1 MLAVG
6 LDFVYIMR
14 VRWAVTLSTVILVAT
29 SVSGICAH
37 PDAQTQQ
44 SISASVKEQADNAT
58 EPDTHIQLLSRL
70 AEVHYSIDPIIACG
84 YAEQAREL
92 AKRHG
97 EFGFEGHAL
106 NQLARCAID
115 RFEFKRAKRLLDD
128 GFTLAASFDDGRW
141 SARNKI
147 FRAQLNLRSPQG
159 SLADSIELLD
169 SAFTLAEEVE
179 DPVTQIEAL
188 LLQSELYY
196 RFRDRQLYLET
207 LGLAAKLAV
216 TSAKPEWAYVQAFH
230 LAAVA
235 SADGDRNG
243 QLLQYTE
250 VCDQLRSQG
259 MTWRWAYFLI
269 NLARTQRAVG
279 QLNEAFHSLTLS
291 ATAFALTTTGRHYS
305 LEKQFGRYYQAIGDW
320 DSARAHYRTLLK
332 LHKGW
337 GDSVGQIEN
346 LRALA
351 ELAIE
356 TDEVD
361 TAAQLF
367 GQALSIAEQIDDSYR
382 QRSIVLQLARLAES
396 RGQPTQAYKRM
407 IRANEL
413 SMAHEKNLVENSN
426 SKMNARLK
434 ALDLRSQERL
444 LVAENKSRYFQTI
457 ALAIALVLACAAIGA
472 ALYHARKLGQQK
484 AQLAAQGGQLRI
496 ACDRLDQLHRE
507 KVDLIQILAH
517 DMRGAVTEIVLTSEL
532 LGAHM
537 RGNDMEG
544 ILGLSDRFSHM
555 ASRLKNQLESLLAWG
570 QSSNDGSIMRL
581 DEINLTRI
589 AEECAN
595 DLSPVLSN
603 KGLKLETSLRVCPP
617 VQADPDAVRVI
628 INNLVLNAYKF
639 SRPGAVVQ
647 LQIRQ
652 IGEAVELGVR
662 DFGSGM
668 DPDQLQIV
676 RSGSATES
684 RPGTGSELGLGIG
697 LSLVQRLTDRM
708 GAELRIESSLGKGT
722 VAVVRFHRDQRRQA
736 AA

>member
-1 MLAVG
+1 
-6 LDFVYIMR
+6 
-14 VRWAVTLSTVILVAT
+14 
-29 SVSGICAH
+29 
-37 PDAQTQQ
+37 
-44 SISASVKEQADNAT
+44 
-58 EPDTHIQLLSRL
+58 
-70 AEVHYSIDPIIACG
+70 
-84 YAEQAREL
+84 
-92 AKRHG
+92 
-97 EFGFEGHAL
+97 
-106 NQLARCAID
+106 
-115 RFEFKRAKRLLDD
+115 
-128 GFTLAASFDDGRW
+128 
-141 SARNKI
+141 
-147 FRAQLNLRSPQG
+147 
-159 SLADSIELLD
+159 
-169 SAFTLAEEVE
+169 
-179 DPVTQIEAL
+179 
-188 LLQSELYY
+188 
-196 RFRDRQLYLET
+196 
-207 LGLAAKLAV
+207 
-216 TSAKPEWAYVQAFH
+216 
-230 LAAVA
+230 
-235 SADGDRNG
+235 
-243 QLLQYTE
+243 
-250 VCDQLRSQG
+250 